1 MQSKPS
7 ALDNL
12 FHELA
17 RKRLSDWVDLAE
29 ARLRGTGVKC
39 YITGGN
45 DDYPDTLAPLQR
57 EDLVRVVGCEGKEV
71 QVRRNQL
78 YRFIL
83 RGYRWNA
90 WGSCKRWSRMDHCS
104 GHSIYRHGRIGIC
117 ATRRHWHVVRPRF
130 G

>member
-17 RKRLSDWVDLAE
+17 RKRLSDWVDFAE
-29 ARLRGTGVKC
+29 ARLKGTGVKC

-71 QVRRNQL
+71 QVRRKEQHDQ
-78 YRFIL
+78 YRTQMGQIWGLLRMPRSEPPSIL
-83 RGYRWNA
+83 PPRDR
-90 WGSCKRWSRMDHCS
+90 
-104 GHSIYRHGRIGIC
+104 
-117 ATRRHWHVVRPRF
+117 TVRT
-130 G
+130 